1 MKNDLPVDD
10 VKCEKLK
17 SKYEYL
23 YSSFHVSVQVNAEH
37 LKRAIALYMSPNSW
51 PSGVFVKR
59 YFTPKNG
66 QST

>member
-23 YSSFHVSVQVNAEH
+23 YSSFHVSVQVNNYFSASSKI
-37 LKRAIALYMSPNSW
+37 LP
-51 PSGVFVKR
+51 VFEIVSR
-59 YFTPKNG
+59 HSVICCCATLL
-66 QST
+66 TVV